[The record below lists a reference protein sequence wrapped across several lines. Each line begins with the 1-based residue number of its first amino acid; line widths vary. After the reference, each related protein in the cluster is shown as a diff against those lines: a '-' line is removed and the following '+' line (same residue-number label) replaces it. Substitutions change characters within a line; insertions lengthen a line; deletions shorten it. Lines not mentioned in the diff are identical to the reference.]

1 MRWKFLKSIKIFTF
15 WRKKFPLNISPFH
28 LFTQTVL
35 VGISE
40 TETEATGHWTA
51 YLVDILRVG
60 GAPTAGAGADLPL
73 NTLCRVWLLLLL
85 LLQLGLLLLLLLLK
99 LLLLLL

>member
-35 VGISE
+35 VRIS
-40 TETEATGHWTA
+40 ETEATG
-51 YLVDILRVG
+51 L
-60 GAPTAGAGADLPL
+60 DLP
-73 NTLCRVWLLLLL
+73 C
-85 LLQLGLLLLLLLLK
+85 
-99 LLLLLL
+99 